1 MITNDRKYN
10 TAEKTAYD
18 GAEALDREMDSA
30 RNAYKQ
36 EDLFVN
42 NSEKG
47 RVTRNSTAGFEK
59 LLNAPVENT
68 DIYPS
73 ETTMQFNE
81 KDRKYL
87 YEDFHAEK
95 EEEKAEENSEY
106 RVNTKGK
113 ILITVYALVVL
124 TIFTLIILNT
134 RLLKNMN
141 DSLSQQEAR
150 VAAMIERTEELKARY
165 EFVSSDAEVIR
176 RAEEMGMVK
185 AD

>member
-1 MITNDRKYN
+1 MITNDRKYK
-10 TAEKTAYD
+10 TAEKTVYD
-18 GAEALDREMDSA
+18 GAETLDREMDSA

-42 NSEKG
+42 NSEKQ
-47 RVTRNSTAGFEK
+47 RAARNSAASFEK
-59 LLNAPVENT
+59 LLDAPVENT

-95 EEEKAEENSEY
+95 EHEKAEENPEY

-113 ILITVYALVVL
+113 VLIAVYALVVL

-141 DSLSQQEAR
+141 NSLSQQEAR
-150 VAAMIERTEELKARY
+150 VAVIQAKTEELKARY

-185 AD
+185 AE